1 MTAIAALFA
10 VATFLVYAS
19 TPQGQATMQ
28 RANDALV
35 SIASNI
41 RDSISRKKQEK
52 RENTVYKLVDGNKI
66 VYVGRTK
73 NPKQRELA
81 HQRDPI
87 KRNYEFEKI
96 EENMTLQEARAVE
109 QMYMIEYNTKNYLNK
124 LNGISPKNPKLNI
137 YTEAGNFYLIMERMI
152 CQMKLYIGQDN
163 RKEREEWEHG
173 DQSYFKMI

>member
-1 MTAIAALFA
+1 MYAYCNNNPVNFRDEDGDFAITLSMGAIAALFA

-41 RDSISRKKQEK
+41 RDSISRKKREK

-73 NPKQRELA
+73 DTKKRKKA
-81 HQRDPI
+81 HERDPI
-87 KRNYEFEKI
+87 KRNYEFVPI

-124 LNGISPKNPKLNI
+124 INGISPKNPKLKNI
-137 YTEAGNFYLIMERMI
+137 YGSR
-152 CQMKLYIGQDN
+152 
-163 RKEREEWEHG
+163 
-173 DQSYFKMI
+173 

>member
-73 NPKQRELA
+73 LKKEQK
-81 HQRDPI
+81 HT
-87 KRNYEFEKI
+87 
-96 EENMTLQEARAVE
+96 EEIQ
-109 QMYMIEYNTKNYLNK
+109 
-124 LNGISPKNPKLNI
+124 
-137 YTEAGNFYLIMERMI
+137 
-152 CQMKLYIGQDN
+152 
-163 RKEREEWEHG
+163 
-173 DQSYFKMI
+173 